1 MMARMKRQQDAARSA
16 DAVHVAYSARAH
28 EYITLFGHIG
38 STAPED
44 RDLVDRW
51 SRSCTGLVVDVGCG
65 PGQWTA
71 YLAEA
76 GTSAIGIDPVAE
88 FIDHAKSTYP
98 TVQFR
103 LGTIDDLDTLPVPL
117 GGIFSWYSLIHL
129 DPKEV
134 PTALTTM
141 YQSMEPG
148 GQLLLAFFDGDK
160 IEEFPHAVAPAFT
173 WPLNTMIETVH
184 QAGFTIT
191 HQEHRHDPGHRPHA
205 ALLAYRR

>member
-1 MMARMKRQQDAARSA
+1 MARMNSRPRTPDHPNP
-16 DAVHVAYSARAH
+16 VHAAYSARAH
-28 EYITLFGHIG
+28 EYINLLGHIS

-51 SRSCTGLVVDVGCG
+51 ARRCSGRVVDIGCG
-65 PGQWTA
+65 PGHWTA

-76 GTSAIGIDPVAE
+76 GINAMGIDPVE
-88 FIDHAKSTYP
+88 QFIDHAQRTYP

-103 LGTIDDLDTLPVPL
+103 RGSIDDLTNLAAPL
-117 GGIFSWYSLIHL
+117 AGLFSWYSLIHL

-160 IEEFPHAVAPAFT
+160 VEEFPHAVAPAFT
-173 WPLNTMIETVH
+173 WPLSTMIETVH
-184 QAGFTIT
+184 RAGFTIT

>member
-1 MMARMKRQQDAARSA
+1 MSSQQDDPHNA
-16 DAVHVAYSARAH
+16 DPVHVAYSARAH

-76 GTSAIGIDPVAE
+76 GPSVIGIDPVEE
-88 FIDHAKSTYP
+88 FIDHAQRINP

-129 DPKEV
+129 DPKDV
-134 PTALTTM
+134 PCALATI
-141 YQSMEPG
+141 YRSMAPG

-160 IEEFPHAVAPAFT
+160 VEEFPHAVAPAFT
-173 WPLNTMIETVH
+173 WPLGTMIETVRRS
-184 QAGFTIT
+184 GFTIT